1 MYYVV
6 MLLRMQKPLFNIA
19 SSTQLIKHYSERVI
33 DNTVIL
39 FTLFELVFLLLFQQ
53 YYLTGAEITLHG

>member
-1 MYYVV
+1 MCYVV
-6 MLLRMQKPLFNIA
+6 ILSRMQKPLFIA